1 MPSFDKQ
8 AEGTL
13 LTHFHTS
20 WQEARGDAG
29 WREGGS
35 AIRLVV
41 FKTGPEI

>member
-13 LTHFHTS
+13 LTHFHSS

-29 WREGGS
+29 GCEGGS
-35 AIRLVV
+35 AIRVVV
-41 FKTGPEI
+41 FNTGPEI